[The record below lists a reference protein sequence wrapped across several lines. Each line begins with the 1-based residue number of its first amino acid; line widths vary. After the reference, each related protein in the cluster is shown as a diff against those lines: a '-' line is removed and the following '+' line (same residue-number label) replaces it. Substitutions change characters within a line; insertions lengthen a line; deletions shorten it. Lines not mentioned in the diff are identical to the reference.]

1 MEEIPRQRTAGGKRD
16 SLLIVMLASAL
27 EVQCTSSGGFDC
39 SSTIQHFI
47 VKLIVVIVF
56 IDAVLLLLLYYGC
69 YFIVVLFLLN
79 NNGKHGDDNDNDG
92 YITSI
97 IHIISLLHWW

>member
-1 MEEIPRQRTAGGKRD
+1 
-16 SLLIVMLASAL
+16 MLASAL

-39 SSTIQHFI
+39 SSTIQHFGTEQEKTIGI

-56 IDAVLLLLLYYGC
+56 IDAVLLLLLNYGC

-97 IHIISLLHWW
+97 IHIISLLHWQ